1 MEFQRSLQS
10 YNVLE
15 GEEFFNGVTNEI
27 SFSDTM
33 GELEAC
39 MLDVK
44 EINVVPVNS
53 IEMYGIIGEFY
64 ENVCKRYDAY
74 VHTKY
79 KTIDKKVKPVAM
91 ALPKES

>member
-1 MEFQRSLQS
+1 MEFERSLKS

-15 GEEFFNGVTNEI
+15 GEEFFNGVMNQI

-33 GELEAC
+33 SELEAC
-39 MLDVK
+39 MFDAK

-64 ENVCKRYDAY
+64 ENVCKGCDAY